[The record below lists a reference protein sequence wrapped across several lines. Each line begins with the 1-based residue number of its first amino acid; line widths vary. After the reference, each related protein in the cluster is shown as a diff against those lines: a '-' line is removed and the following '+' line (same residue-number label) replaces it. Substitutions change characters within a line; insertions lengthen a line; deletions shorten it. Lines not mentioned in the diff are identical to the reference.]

1 MANPFV
7 LRGHESSDLDS
18 PASLLSIYN
27 SVCVFSMTRRA
38 LSTMLCARSLRVL
51 FCKNFIEIKCSK
63 AKHTSVVHINL
74 WTVCRESLLANI
86 NCEIV
91 KL

>member
-1 MANPFV
+1 
-7 LRGHESSDLDS
+7 
-18 PASLLSIYN
+18 
-27 SVCVFSMTRRA
+27 MTRRA

-63 AKHTSVVHINL
+63 AKHTSVVHIYL